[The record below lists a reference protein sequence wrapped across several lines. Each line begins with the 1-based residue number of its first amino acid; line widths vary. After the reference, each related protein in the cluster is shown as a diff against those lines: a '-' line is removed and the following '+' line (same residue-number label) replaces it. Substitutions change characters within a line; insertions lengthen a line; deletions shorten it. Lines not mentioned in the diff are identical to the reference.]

1 MVILNDVADIIP
13 VDQTTFGVPG
23 GNCLSACIAS
33 ILQLGIEEVPYF
45 MSNDVN
51 GREWITKLA
60 TWLVQFGLYPVVV
73 TGLASGQLGY
83 VAAHLV
89 IKGFAGVHILQGPTV
104 RGGTHAVVGVGNTI
118 IHDPHPS
125 RAGLVSIS
133 ERTLLVPYKPH
144 LILEALD
151 KK

>member
-1 MVILNDVADIIP
+1 MVILNDVADIVP

-45 MSNDVN
+45 MSDDIN

-73 TGLASGQLGY
+73 TGGMFTKL
-83 VAAHLV
+83 
-89 IKGFAGVHILQGPTV
+89 GFAGVHILQGPTV
-104 RGGTHAVVGVGNTI
+104 RGGTHAVVGVGNTV

-125 RAGLVSIS
+125 RAGLLSIS